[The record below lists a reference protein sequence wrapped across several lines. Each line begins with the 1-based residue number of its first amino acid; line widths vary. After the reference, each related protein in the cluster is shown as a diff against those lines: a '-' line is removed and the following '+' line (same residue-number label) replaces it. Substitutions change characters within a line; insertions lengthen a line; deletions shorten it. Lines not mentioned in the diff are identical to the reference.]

1 MISIEGEYSQFSQ
14 EIPFEIKCI
23 ILNETMIY
31 DVKLKPEVLSDFEN
45 ITTIIFEGFYDSAL
59 KTEYIHITKNDFE
72 KINVTI
78 DEKQVLIM
86 KTNKNYKYNG
96 MNSSKHINLEATV
109 IQEDTSIQISER
121 ILTTN
126 KEKN

>member
-14 EIPFEIKCI
+14 ETPFEIKYI

-59 KTEYIHITKNDFE
+59 KTVYIHITKNDFE

-78 DEKQVLIM
+78 DVVPNILI
-86 KTNKNYKYNG
+86 
-96 MNSSKHINLEATV
+96 
-109 IQEDTSIQISER
+109 
-121 ILTTN
+121 
-126 KEKN
+126 